1 MRHALVPTTFLSVEG
16 DDRVDFVSGLVSGNV
31 RDLAAGDSVRS
42 LMLNHRGHAL
52 AELTA
57 WRLGDSL
64 LLAVHDGQ
72 GELVRTEF
80 EGRII
85 FDQVEIG
92 DVTHSHSLL
101 AVLDWHAGTELP
113 GGVLA
118 TARARRSHSPAI
130 DLVASGDGV
139 DQAAALEALGSVPV
153 GLDEL
158 ELERIRAGIPSA
170 VRDAGAGVLPQE
182 AGLEPLVSYR
192 KGCYLGQEIM
202 ARIEARGNM
211 RRQLQGVALSAE
223 PAEGERD
230 ILLDGRRVGR
240 LGSVTLDPE
249 LGWLGLAVLRNDLEE
264 GASLCVGGV
273 RAVSRA
279 LSE

>member
-1 MRHALVPTTFLSVEG
+1 MRHALVPTTFLSVTG
-16 DDRVDFVSGLVSGNV
+16 DDRVDFVSGLVTGNV
-31 RDLAAGDSVRS
+31 RNLAAGEAVRS
-42 LMLNHRGHAL
+42 LMLNYRGHAL
-52 AELTA
+52 AELTT
-57 WRLGDSL
+57 WRLDDSL

-85 FDQVEIG
+85 FDQVEIS
-92 DVTHSHSLL
+92 DVTDSHALL
-101 AVLDWHAGTELP
+101 TVLDWQDGTDVP
-113 GGVLA
+113 DGVLA
-118 TARARRSHSPAI
+118 QASARRSQSPAI
-130 DLVASGDGV
+130 DLVLSGDGAA
-139 DQAAALEALGSVPV
+139 QAAALAALGSVPV
-153 GLDEL
+153 SLAEL

-182 AGLEPLVSYR
+182 SGLEPLVSYR

-211 RRQLQGVALSAE
+211 RRQLTAVALSGE

-230 ILLDGRRVGR
+230 ILLEGRRVGR
-240 LGSVTLDPE
+240 LGSVTRDPE
-249 LGWLGLAVLRNDLEE
+249 LGWLGLAVLRNDLDA
-264 GASLCVGGV
+264 GANLEVGGV

-279 LSE
+279 LSA